1 MKPNRE
7 MLALMICWDAPVFQ
21 YISSA
26 LKRIGIYSISVEENG
41 FTKGALEALADTPVT
56 MVIVDE
62 AFLSKAPFQM
72 VEELFP
78 GATIIKVT
86 TERAERTCAV
96 EKRELAMRMRF
107 PGAAV
112 S

>member
-1 MKPNRE
+1 MRPNQG
-7 MLALMICWDAPVFQ
+7 MLAVMICWDAAVFT

-26 LKRIGIYSISVEENG
+26 LKRVGIYSISVEEAG

-56 MVIVDE
+56 MVIVDG
-62 AFLSKAPFQM
+62 AFLGKAPFQM

-86 TERAERTCAV
+86 TERAERTCAAQ
-96 EKRELAMRMRF
+96 ERELAMRMRF